1 MYNITKMLLISL
13 KVKKIKLPNLLNL
26 NLKEIVIELI
36 KMMMIK
42 DFVNKKERCCYK
54 WLMS

>member
-1 MYNITKMLLISL
+1 MYNITKMPLISL

-36 KMMMIK
+36 KMMIIK
-42 DFVNKKERCCYK
+42 DFVNKKRTV
-54 WLMS
+54 LL

>member
-1 MYNITKMLLISL
+1 MYNITKMLPISL

-36 KMMMIK
+36 KMMIIK
-42 DFVNKKERCCYK
+42 DFVNKKRTV
-54 WLMS
+54 LL

>member
-36 KMMMIK
+36 KMMIIK
-42 DFVNKKERCCYK
+42 DFVNKKRTV
-54 WLMS
+54 LL